1 MAEYIEREAA
11 INAMCRLCSDTTRD
25 KCSIADICNHVLR
38 LEAVPAADVRPVIR
52 GHIEEDENTYLYCS
66 ECNCNITLAAYE
78 TPNGNLILRP
88 NFCPN
93 CGAMMEES

>member
-1 MAEYIEREAA
+1 MAKYIECEKVVELFNKWADGYSYIEVPTKDA
-11 INAMCRLCSDTTRD
+11 IACVRA
-25 KCSIADICNHVLR
+25 I
-38 LEAVPAADVRPVIR
+38 PAADVRPAVR
-52 GHIEEDENTYLYCS
+52 GYIEEDENTYLFCS

-78 TPNGNLILRP
+78 TPDNRLVLRP